1 MLQKTTNLAVFVSI
15 VALAPEAVQPI
26 GAEVAGATLS
36 GTITDQQGGTLGGA
50 GYVWP
55 VSYTSG
61 SNGAGNNAL
70 VNPLVGNI
78 QSTMWQSRLWY
89 NALEMKFSKRFSR
102 GFQAQ
107 VTYTFSK
114 SIDDSSGRAAGDK
127 LDYVT
132 EPWYD
137 FRLNQGVSDF
147 NMGPNLVMTGMWTA
161 STPKT
166 KGARTWALGGWQFGV
181 ITEISDGIAFYR
193 SDGSDMLGEINPS
206 VHPQRFNMAPGS
218 SSYGSAIHVVNP
230 NQYVNP
236 NCFGLVPL
244 TSANAVYCDTA
255 RSLPG
260 TCFNLRGNVGRNT
273 LIGPGLLNT
282 DVSIFKNNYIRKITE
297 TCNVLNRTNF
307 GPPNAHSLEVIKSA
321 GQYIDGFA
329 RITATQTPAR
339 QIQFALKAIW

>member
-1 MLQKTTNLAVFVSI
+1 VLQKTTNLAVFVSI
-15 VALAPEAVQPI
+15 VALAPGAVQPI

-114 SIDDSSGRAAGDK
+114 SIDDSSGSAASDK

-137 FRLNQGVSDF
+137 FRLNQGVSDL
-147 NMGPNLVMTGMWTA
+147 NMGPNLVMTGMWTP

-181 ITEISDGIAFYR
+181 ITEISDGISFTVRTARICWGKSTRASIR
-193 SDGSDMLGEINPS
+193 SDSIWRLGRVRTARPS
-206 VHPQRFNMAPGS
+206 
-218 SSYGSAIHVVNP
+218 HVVNP

-244 TSANAVYCDTA
+244 TSANALYCDTA

>member
-1 MLQKTTNLAVFVSI
+1 VLQKTTNLAVFVSI
-15 VALAPEAVQPI
+15 VALAPGAVQPI

-55 VSYTSG
+55 VSYTPG

-114 SIDDSSGRAAGDK
+114 SIDDSSGSAASDK

-137 FRLNQGVSDF
+137 FRLNQGVSDL
-147 NMGPNLVMTGMWTA
+147 NMGPNLVMTGMWTP

-218 SSYGSAIHVVNP
+218 SSYGSAIPRGKPEPIRESELLWVGAAYLR
-230 NQYVNP
+230 Q
-236 NCFGLVPL
+236 
-244 TSANAVYCDTA
+244 
-255 RSLPG
+255 RSLLRHRALPSRHVLQSSRQRG
-260 TCFNLRGNVGRNT
+260 TQHAHRPRPAEYGCLDIQEQLHSKNHRDLQCFEPHQLW
-273 LIGPGLLNT
+273 
-282 DVSIFKNNYIRKITE
+282 
-297 TCNVLNRTNF
+297 
-307 GPPNAHSLEVIKSA
+307 
-321 GQYIDGFA
+321 
-329 RITATQTPAR
+329 PA
-339 QIQFALKAIW
+339 QCS

>member
-15 VALAPEAVQPI
+15 VALAPGAVQPI

-55 VSYTSG
+55 VSYTPG

-107 VTYTFSK
+107 VTYTWSK
-114 SIDDSSGRAAGDK
+114 SIDDSSGSAAGDK

-147 NMGPNLVMTGMWTA
+147 NMGPNLVMTGMWTP

-193 SDGSDMLGEINPS
+193 SD
-206 VHPQRFNMAPGS
+206 
-218 SSYGSAIHVVNP
+218 GSAIHVVNP

-260 TCFNLRGNVGRNT
+260 TCFNIRGNVGRNT

-297 TCNVLNRTNF
+297 TFNVLNRTNF

>member
-15 VALAPEAVQPI
+15 VALAPGAVQPI

-55 VSYTSG
+55 VSYTPG

-107 VTYTFSK
+107 VTYTWSK
-114 SIDDSSGRAAGDK
+114 SIDDSSGSAAGDK

-137 FRLNQGVSDF
+137 FRLNKGVSDF
-147 NMGPNLVMTGMWTA
+147 NMGPNLVMTGMWTP

-193 SDGSDMLGEINPS
+193 SD
-206 VHPQRFNMAPGS
+206 
-218 SSYGSAIHVVNP
+218 GSAIHVVNP

-260 TCFNLRGNVGRNT
+260 TCFNIRGNVGRNT

-297 TCNVLNRTNF
+297 TFNVLNRTNF

>member
-1 MLQKTTNLAVFVSI
+1 VLQKTTNLAVFVSI
-15 VALAPEAVQPI
+15 VALAPGAVQPI

-55 VSYTSG
+55 VSYTPG

-89 NALEMKFSKRFSR
+89 NALEMKFSKRFSG

-107 VTYTFSK
+107 VTYTWSK
-114 SIDDSSGRAAGDK
+114 SIDDSSGSAAGDK

-147 NMGPNLVMTGMWTA
+147 NMGPNLVMTGMWTP

-181 ITEISDGIAFYR
+181 ITEISDGISFTVRTARICWGKSTRASIR
-193 SDGSDMLGEINPS
+193 SDSIWRLGR
-206 VHPQRFNMAPGS
+206 VR
-218 SSYGSAIHVVNP
+218 
-230 NQYVNP
+230 
-236 NCFGLVPL
+236 
-244 TSANAVYCDTA
+244 TA
-255 RSLPG
+255 R
-260 TCFNLRGNVGRNT
+260 
-273 LIGPGLLNT
+273 
-282 DVSIFKNNYIRKITE
+282 
-297 TCNVLNRTNF
+297 
-307 GPPNAHSLEVIKSA
+307 PP
-321 GQYIDGFA
+321 
-329 RITATQTPAR
+329 T
-339 QIQFALKAIW
+339 W

>member
-15 VALAPEAVQPI
+15 VALAPGAVQPI

-36 GTITDQQGGTLGGA
+36 GTITDQQGGTLCGA
-50 GYVWP
+50 GYVWL
-55 VSYTSG
+55 VSYTPG

-107 VTYTFSK
+107 VTYTWSK
-114 SIDDSSGRAAGDK
+114 SIDDSSGSAAGDK

-137 FRLNQGVSDF
+137 FRLNKGVSDF
-147 NMGPNLVMTGMWTA
+147 NMGPNLVMTGMWTP

-193 SDGSDMLGEINPS
+193 SD
-206 VHPQRFNMAPGS
+206 
-218 SSYGSAIHVVNP
+218 GSAIHVVNP

-260 TCFNLRGNVGRNT
+260 TCFNIRGNVGRNT

-297 TCNVLNRTNF
+297 TFNVLNRTNF

>member
-1 MLQKTTNLAVFVSI
+1 MSLN
-15 VALAPEAVQPI
+15 
-26 GAEVAGATLS
+26 
-36 GTITDQQGGTLGGA
+36 
-50 GYVWP
+50 
-55 VSYTSG
+55 
-61 SNGAGNNAL
+61 
-70 VNPLVGNI
+70 
-78 QSTMWQSRLWY
+78 
-89 NALEMKFSKRFSR
+89 
-102 GFQAQ
+102 
-107 VTYTFSK
+107 
-114 SIDDSSGRAAGDK
+114 K
-127 LDYVT
+127 L
-132 EPWYD
+132 
-137 FRLNQGVSDF
+137 SDF
-147 NMGPNLVMTGMWTA
+147 NVGPNLVINGMWTP

-193 SDGSDMLGEINPS
+193 SDGS
-206 VHPQRFNMAPGS
+206 
-218 SSYGSAIHVVNP
+218 AIHVVNP

-244 TSANAVYCDTA
+244 TSANALYCDTA